1 MEKDIVLKVENLDVE
16 LEGER
21 ILENL
26 SFEVKEGEVLT
37 ILGPN
42 GAGKTVLLK
51 TLLGILPYQG
61 EIEWKKGVKIGY
73 VPQRL
78 PFIKDVP
85 MSVEEFFKLKWTS
98 EKETIEIL
106 NSIGLKD
113 YNPPTTRGAREA
125 EGWREGGVPAFG
137 WAPNIL
143 KKKIGDLSSGQ
154 FQRILVGWALVGNPQ
169 VLLFDEPM
177 TGIDISGQ
185 ESVYNLL
192 EKLRKERNLTILLVT
207 HDLSIVYK
215 LATNCLCLN
224 KKMLCYGAPKELTSE
239 RLSQLY
245 GGKIKF
251 YQHSHE

>member
-1 MEKDIVLKVENLDVE
+1 METIILKVENLNME
-16 LEGER
+16 SEGER
-21 ILENL
+21 ILEDL

-51 TLLGILPYQG
+51 TLLGILAYKG
-61 EIEWKKGVKIGY
+61 KIEWTPPTHHPKDIKIGY

-78 PFIKDVP
+78 PFIKDIP
-85 MSVEEFFKLKWTS
+85 MSVGEFFKLKVSS
-98 EKETIEIL
+98 EKEVKEIL
-106 NSIGLKD
+106 NSIGLK
-113 YNPPTTRGAREA
+113 E
-125 EGWREGGVPAFG
+125 E
-137 WAPNIL
+137 IL
-143 KKKIGDLSSGQ
+143 EKKIGDLSSGQ

-169 VLLFDEPM
+169 VLLFDEPT

-185 ESVYNLL
+185 ESIYELL
-192 EKLRKERNLTILLVT
+192 EKLRKEKNLTILLVT

-224 KKMLCYGAPKELTSE
+224 KKMLCYSAPKELTSE

>member
-1 MEKDIVLKVENLDVE
+1 
-16 LEGER
+16 
-21 ILENL
+21 
-26 SFEVKEGEVLT
+26 VKEGEVLT

-51 TLLGILPYQG
+51 TLLGILPYKG
-61 EIEWKKGVKIGY
+61 KIEWTPGIKIGY

-78 PFIKDVP
+78 PFIKDIP
-85 MSVEEFFKLKWTS
+85 MSVGEFFKLKVSS
-98 EKETIEIL
+98 EKEVKEIL
-106 NSIGLKD
+106 NSIGLKKD
-113 YNPPTTRGAREA
+113 
-125 EGWREGGVPAFG
+125 
-137 WAPNIL
+137 IL
-143 KKKIGDLSSGQ
+143 EKKIGDLSSGQ

-169 VLLFDEPM
+169 VLLFDEPT

-185 ESVYNLL
+185 ESIYELL

-224 KKMLCYGAPKELTSE
+224 KKMLCYSSPKELTSE

>member
-85 MSVEEFFKLKWTS
+85 MSVKEFFDLKNVSGKES
-98 EKETIEIL
+98 EEIL
-106 NSIGLKD
+106 GSIGLEKD
-113 YNPPTTRGAREA
+113 
-125 EGWREGGVPAFG
+125 
-137 WAPNIL
+137 IL
-143 KKKIGDLSSGQ
+143 EKKIGDLSSGQ

-215 LATNCLCLN
+215 FATNCLCLN
-224 KKMLCYGAPKELTSE
+224 KKVLCHSVPKELTTE

-245 GGKIKF
+245 GGGIKF
-251 YQHSHE
+251 YRHSHE

>member
-1 MEKDIVLKVENLDVE
+1 LIAVLSKMGTIILKVENLNVE
-16 LEGER
+16 SEGER

-51 TLLGILPYQG
+51 TLLGILPYKG
-61 EIEWKKGVKIGY
+61 KIEWTPPTHHPKDIKIGY

-78 PFIKDVP
+78 PFIKDIP
-85 MSVEEFFKLKWTS
+85 MSVGEFFKLKVSS
-98 EKETIEIL
+98 EKEVKEIL
-106 NSIGLKD
+106 NSIGLK
-113 YNPPTTRGAREA
+113 
-125 EGWREGGVPAFG
+125 EG
-137 WAPNIL
+137 IL
-143 KKKIGDLSSGQ
+143 AKKIGDLSSGQ

-169 VLLFDEPM
+169 VLLFDEPT

-185 ESVYNLL
+185 ESIYELL

-215 LATNCLCLN
+215 LATDCLCLN
-224 KKMLCYGAPKELTSE
+224 KKVLCYSTPKELTSE

>member
-85 MSVEEFFKLKWTS
+85 MSVKEFFDLKNVSGKES
-98 EKETIEIL
+98 EEIL
-106 NSIGLKD
+106 GSIGLEKD
-113 YNPPTTRGAREA
+113 
-125 EGWREGGVPAFG
+125 
-137 WAPNIL
+137 IL
-143 KKKIGDLSSGQ
+143 EKKIGDLSSGQ
-154 FQRILVGWALVGNPQ
+154 FQRILVGWALASNPQ

-177 TGIDISGQ
+177 TGIDIGGQ

-192 EKLRKERNLTILLVT
+192 EKLKKERDLTILFVT
-207 HDLSIVYK
+207 HELSIVYK
-215 LATNCLCLN
+215 LADKVLCLS
-224 KKMLCYGAPKELTSE
+224 KRMLCHGLPKEILTPERISE
-239 RLSQLY
+239 LY
-245 GGKIKF
+245 SGEIKF
-251 YQHSHE
+251 YQHNHK

>member
-1 MEKDIVLKVENLDVE
+1 MLNMENIILRVKNLNVE
-16 LEGER
+16 LEREK

-26 SFEVKEGEVLT
+26 NFEVKKGEVLT

-51 TLLGILPYQG
+51 TLLGILSYKG
-61 EIEWKKGVKIGY
+61 EIEWKRGIKIGY

-78 PFIKDVP
+78 PFIKDIP
-85 MSVEEFFKLKWTS
+85 MSVREFFQLKDVS
-98 EKETIEIL
+98 EKEIKEIL
-106 NSIGLKD
+106 NSIGLK
-113 YNPPTTRGAREA
+113 E
-125 EGWREGGVPAFG
+125 E
-137 WAPNIL
+137 IL
-143 KKKIGDLSSGQ
+143 EKKIGELSSGQ
-154 FQRILVGWALVGNPQ
+154 FQRILVGWALSSNPQ

-177 TGIDISGQ
+177 TGIDIGGQ

-192 EKLRKERNLTILLVT
+192 EKLKREKNLTILLVT

-215 LATNCLCLN
+215 FATNCLCLN

>member
-85 MSVEEFFKLKWTS
+85 MSVKEFFDLKNVSGKES
-98 EKETIEIL
+98 EEIL
-106 NSIGLKD
+106 GSIGLEKD
-113 YNPPTTRGAREA
+113 
-125 EGWREGGVPAFG
+125 
-137 WAPNIL
+137 IL
-143 KKKIGDLSSGQ
+143 EKKIGDLSSGQ

-215 LATNCLCLN
+215 FATNCLCLN
-224 KKMLCYGAPKELTSE
+224 KKVLCHSVPKELTTE

-245 GGKIKF
+245 GGGIKF